1 MPLDKKYITVS
12 ALNNYLKRKIDVD
25 MQLQHVFIKGEISN
39 FKRNMSSG
47 HLYFTLKDGK
57 SHISAIMY
65 KGFAEQLNFDVKNG
79 DSVLIEATVSV
90 YAVRKGGNEMFV
102 YFGDEVAEVKIL
114 NLMD

>member
-90 YAVRKGGNEMFV
+90 YAVTEYNQ
-102 YFGDEVAEVKIL
+102 
-114 NLMD
+114 

>member
-65 KGFAEQLNFDVKNG
+65 KGFAEQLNFDVKIRNIVFLL
-79 DSVLIEATVSV
+79 DQQHYYHCPEIPYYLPM
-90 YAVRKGGNEMFV
+90 YR
-102 YFGDEVAEVKIL
+102 
-114 NLMD
+114 